1 MTRRRQL
8 LQAGALGTAAT
19 FTTSLY
25 AQTRPTVRWR
35 MAALYPRSLDTCYG
49 ATEQMC
55 KCRRRSKSEP
65 PCRPNIEPGVGAGLQ
80 RAGGG

>member
-35 MAALYPRSLDTCYG
+35 MAALYPPQPGHLL
-49 ATEQMC
+49 
-55 KCRRRSKSEP
+55 RRDRTDVQA
-65 PCRPNIEPGVGAGLQ
+65 RG
-80 RAGGG
+80 RADRR

>member
-35 MAALYPRSLDTCYG
+35 MAAH
-49 ATEQMC
+49 
-55 KCRRRSKSEP
+55 RR
-65 PCRPNIEPGVGAGLQ
+65 AGLGIQ
-80 RAGGG
+80 IGRAHV

>member
-35 MAALYPRSLDTCYG
+35 MAASSSGRQFGREGMAETTPL
-49 ATEQMC
+49 
-55 KCRRRSKSEP
+55 
-65 PCRPNIEPGVGAGLQ
+65 AGWVNLHIN
-80 RAGGG
+80 AS

>member
-35 MAALYPRSLDTCYG
+35 HPVRWAIISLIDHPP
-49 ATEQMC
+49 AT
-55 KCRRRSKSEP
+55 S
-65 PCRPNIEPGVGAGLQ
+65 G
-80 RAGGG
+80 